1 MSYSAKYA
9 SLHVIRSARLGD
21 AAEVARLSAELGY
34 PASEADISARLAALL
49 PLHEHHVAVA
59 EADGKLLG
67 FAAVEIRT
75 LLVSGR
81 KAELMGLVVGSEAR
95 GRGVGKSLV
104 RAAEEWSRAQGV
116 GRMTVRSNIA
126 RPESHGFYEC
136 VGYMRNKSQH
146 VYFKELDGG

>member
-1 MSYSAKYA
+1 MSHSDTQESRLAT
-9 SLHVIRSARLGD
+9 RPARVAD

-34 PASEADISARLAALL
+34 PASEADMSARLAALL
-49 PLHEHHVAVA
+49 PLHEHHVVVA

-81 KAELMGLVVGSEAR
+81 KAELMGLVVRSDAR
-95 GRGVGKSLV
+95 DMGVGKSLV

-116 GRMTVRSNIA
+116 GTMTVRSNTA
-126 RPESHGFYEC
+126 RSESHGFYERL
-136 VGYMRNKSQH
+136 GYMRNKSQY